1 MRLDSADDCA
11 EPMTHDRVRSLS
23 LSSLPMQDPKEPEP
37 LWLEVDRA
45 LEDWLGP
52 DDAALRSATASANRA
67 GMPAIAVAPA
77 QGRMLQVLA
86 RAIGARRILEIGTLA
101 GYSAIWLARALP
113 ADGRLVTLEIDPERA
128 QVARENLARAGL
140 SERSEVVVGPAAQ
153 SLDALVRARCAP
165 FDMVFIDA
173 DKQHCLSYL
182 KHALALARTGTLIVV
197 DNAISRGRLIDPST
211 GDPSVD
217 GLRAMMDFVSHHP
230 RLEAAG
236 MQTVGAKGYD
246 GFLIATVVEQRIG
259 GGAA

>member
-1 MRLDSADDCA
+1 MK
-11 EPMTHDRVRSLS
+11 
-23 LSSLPMQDPKEPEP
+23 DPKEPEP

-113 ADGRLVTLEIDPERA
+113 ADGRLTTLELDPERA
-128 QVARENLARAGL
+128 QIARENLARANL
-140 SERSEVVVGPAAQ
+140 SEKSEVLVGPAAD
-153 SLDALVRARCAP
+153 SLEALIRARSAP
-165 FDMVFIDA
+165 FDMIFIDA
-173 DKQHCLSYL
+173 DKQSCPLYL
-182 KHALALARTGTLIVV
+182 KHALALARTGTVIVV
-197 DNAISRGRLIDPST
+197 DNAISRGRIIDPAT
-211 GDPSVD
+211 GDPNID
-217 GLRAMMDFVSHHP
+217 GLRAMMEFVSHHP

-246 GFLIATVVEQRIG
+246 GFLLATVVDERIS
-259 GGAA
+259 